1 MSPEYS
7 ARKIVAAIER
17 RETDLLLAPF
27 IPRLLAS
34 FYYFQISNFS
44 LKDKRINFS

>member
-34 FYYFQISNFS
+34 FYFPISNFS